1 MAVLKTYQSKG
12 YIGKEGKAP
21 IYISFYVNREK
32 VVIPCGLSVKTS
44 NFDPEMGKVTMGEK
58 RHKDMNLMINNI
70 RARINNVMVKYRLK
84 DKELTKATFM
94 REYNRPDDFKSFYDY
109 FDYYRKQHPYE
120 IELSTLDVHIDVIN
134 KMKAYAPELHFDEVT
149 EDWVLEY
156 KTYLKKKLKNKES
169 TITKNL
175 AVIKKYA
182 RAAIKEGYMNENPFE
197 NIKIS
202 RNMKCGF
209 EFLTE
214 VELNTLVD
222 LYKEQ
227 SLAPNYQSVL
237 QFFLFLCF
245 SSLHIG
251 DAKALRIE
259 QINQKTFTYYR
270 LKNRNSKPEPIVVP
284 ISKPARFLIKKVA
297 GKRRNGPLFET
308 LIADQK
314 INEYIKKI
322 AAEVGIDKKLSCKA
336 GRHTFATLFL
346 SKTKDMATLKSI
358 MGHSDYRE
366 TLIYAHVLADSKLDG
381 IKAFNDFEF

>member
-1 MAVLKTYQSKG
+1 M
-12 YIGKEGKAP
+12 
-21 IYISFYVNREK
+21 
-32 VVIPCGLSVKTS
+32 
-44 NFDPEMGKVTMGEK
+44 
-58 RHKDMNLMINNI
+58 
-70 RARINNVMVKYRLK
+70 
-84 DKELTKATFM
+84 
-94 REYNRPDDFKSFYDY
+94 
-109 FDYYRKQHPYE
+109 
-120 IELSTLDVHIDVIN
+120 
-134 KMKAYAPELHFDEVT
+134 
-149 EDWVLEY
+149 
-156 KTYLKKKLKNKES
+156 
-169 TITKNL
+169 
-175 AVIKKYA
+175 IKKYA
-182 RAAIKEGYMNENPFE
+182 RAVIKEGYMNENPFE

-284 ISKPARFLIKKVA
+284 ISKPARFLIKKIS

-322 AAEVGIDKKLSCKA
+322 AAGVGIDKKLSCKA

-366 TLIYAHVLADSKLDG
+366 TLIYAHVLADSKIDG
-381 IKAFNDFEF
+381 IKAFNNFEF